1 MELAVHLVQWV
12 RQRLIWGRYSGILAA
27 HDNFDA
33 NVLHQSGNG
42 SSSNIKAYPAHLMP
56 DLAHTIDLQYLLYDS
71 FDFELELLIT
81 LGTIQQA

>member
-1 MELAVHLVQWV
+1 
-12 RQRLIWGRYSGILAA
+12 
-27 HDNFDA
+27 
-33 NVLHQSGNG
+33 
-42 SSSNIKAYPAHLMP
+42 MP